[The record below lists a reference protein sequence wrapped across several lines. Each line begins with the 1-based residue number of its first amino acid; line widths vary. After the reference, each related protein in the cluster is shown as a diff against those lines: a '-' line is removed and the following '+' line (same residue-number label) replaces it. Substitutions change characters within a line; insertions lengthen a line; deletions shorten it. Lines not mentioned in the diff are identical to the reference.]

1 MNISPLVS
9 LLFLPSVLA
18 HSSRAI
24 STPASLSLGHM
35 LSVIFLTSEAGH
47 AMEQDKLDTLSLEG
61 GHAVWQALAQRNIDI
76 YASIS
81 IGKKS
86 KLVSFA
92 VQGPLTDFFV
102 KPFTRIQSA
111 PTSTTL
117 HPLRWSSRLRANQLH
132 VPRCIQDPYVS
143 RVMLWHWV
151 YHGASTKDDKPIA
164 ASLIDRIRGEEVAK
178 LTKLSSKRLDLSKRY
193 LSQQVRVKAPSEC
206 VDASSTA
213 AQERGYGLGWPV
225 ARCACMK
232 GYIGARA
239 VAGWMALKRRTALR
253 SSGSDI
259 CRAALSSAPNRPD

>member
-35 LSVIFLTSEAGH
+35 LS
-47 AMEQDKLDTLSLEG
+47 
-61 GHAVWQALAQRNIDI
+61 
-76 YASIS
+76 
-81 IGKKS
+81 
-86 KLVSFA
+86 
-92 VQGPLTDFFV
+92 
-102 KPFTRIQSA
+102 
-111 PTSTTL
+111 
-117 HPLRWSSRLRANQLH
+117 
-132 VPRCIQDPYVS
+132 
-143 RVMLWHWV
+143 
-151 YHGASTKDDKPIA
+151 KDDKPIA

>member
-1 MNISPLVS
+1 
-9 LLFLPSVLA
+9 
-18 HSSRAI
+18 
-24 STPASLSLGHM
+24 
-35 LSVIFLTSEAGH
+35 
-47 AMEQDKLDTLSLEG
+47 
-61 GHAVWQALAQRNIDI
+61 
-76 YASIS
+76 
-81 IGKKS
+81 
-86 KLVSFA
+86 
-92 VQGPLTDFFV
+92 
-102 KPFTRIQSA
+102 
-111 PTSTTL
+111 
-117 HPLRWSSRLRANQLH
+117 
-132 VPRCIQDPYVS
+132 
-143 RVMLWHWV
+143 MLWHWV

>member
-61 GHAVWQALAQRNIDI
+61 GHAVWQVSVTTLELHNSNIAGGKNPEEGLRSKVVALLG
-76 YASIS
+76 YCTHC
-81 IGKKS
+81 
-86 KLVSFA
+86 V
-92 VQGPLTDFFV
+92 GPLGCVPINYMFRAAF
-102 KPFTRIQSA
+102 K
-111 PTSTTL
+111 TL
-117 HPLRWSSRLRANQLH
+117 TYR
-132 VPRCIQDPYVS
+132 VS
-143 RVMLWHWV
+143 CS
-151 YHGASTKDDKPIA
+151 GTGSTKDDKPIA